1 MLYKRRYVNPVIDG
15 KMSKS
20 IEDNI
25 SKNVWHE
32 NIVLRDIAAHEKF
45 INRNCKAKKPVY
57 SEDLKRLREQEWI
70 MPRH

>member
-1 MLYKRRYVNPVIDG
+1 MLYKRPYVNPIIDG
-15 KMSKS
+15 KVSKC

-32 NIVLRDIAAHEKF
+32 NITMRDRAVQRKPKKSSSKEHLRMLQ
-45 INRNCKAKKPVY
+45 V
-57 SEDLKRLREQEWI
+57 QEWI

>member
-15 KMSKS
+15 KMSKC

-32 NIVLRDIAAHEKF
+32 NIVLRDRVAHEKF
-45 INRNCKAKKPVY
+45 INRNLSYKPTVY
-57 SEDLKRLREQEWI
+57 SEDLKLLRERELI